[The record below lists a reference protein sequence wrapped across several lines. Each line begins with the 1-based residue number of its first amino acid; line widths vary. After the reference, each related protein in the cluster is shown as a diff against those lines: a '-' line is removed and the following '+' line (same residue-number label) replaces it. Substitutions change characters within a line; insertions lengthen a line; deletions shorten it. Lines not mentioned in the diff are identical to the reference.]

1 LAAGERGAFAGLTL
15 ATGANELAR
24 AVYEGLALGW
34 RRLLERAEQM
44 LEFRAHTIRV
54 IGGGSQS
61 DLWLQIKVDALGR
74 PLRLLSLKEGV
85 ALGAAMLGGIAGGAY
100 RDEDEALR
108 RVQLDEQV
116 IEPNQQRAAIYE
128 QIYHERFVELMPA
141 LAKIHATIR
150 DDE

>member
-1 LAAGERGAFAGLTL
+1 
-15 ATGANELAR
+15 
-24 AVYEGLALGW
+24 
-34 RRLLERAEQM
+34 
-44 LEFRAHTIRV
+44 
-54 IGGGSQS
+54 
-61 DLWLQIKVDALGR
+61 LQIKVDALGR